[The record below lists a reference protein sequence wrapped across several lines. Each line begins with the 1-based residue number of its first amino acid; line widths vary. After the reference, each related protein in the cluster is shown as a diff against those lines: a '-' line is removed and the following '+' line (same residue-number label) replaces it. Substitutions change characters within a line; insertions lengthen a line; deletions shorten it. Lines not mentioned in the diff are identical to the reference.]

1 MSLLNKV
8 VNKRMKNLNY
18 CSAPAV
24 MTAFLFISMMFI
36 FSIEYIGLSNREKN
50 VELRVT
56 SLENSIILITNF
68 FLKLVSI
75 AHLQKLNAPVV
86 DAANTDNT
94 VHVEFGTFKSQVK
107 EENIENMR
115 KILLLGVQEQMGKPV
130 NGSLTLV

>member
-18 CSAPAV
+18 WSAPAV